1 MKIYFCEVNSLTCRI
16 VDLRNK
22 EVINVRDGSRIGCVN
37 DVEVDIKCAKVVAI
51 VIYGRLKLFGILG
64 REEDIV
70 IKWENIEVVGEDTIL
85 VKYSPII
92 RKRRKFKMLSKFLGN

>member
-1 MKIYFCEVNSLTCRI
+1 MTCRI

-22 EVINVRDGSRIGCVN
+22 EVINVKDGSRIGCVN

-70 IKWENIEVVGEDTIL
+70 IKWENIDVVGEDTIL
-85 VKYSPII
+85 VKYCPIM
-92 RKRRKFKMLSKFLGN
+92 RKRRRLKIFNRFFPN